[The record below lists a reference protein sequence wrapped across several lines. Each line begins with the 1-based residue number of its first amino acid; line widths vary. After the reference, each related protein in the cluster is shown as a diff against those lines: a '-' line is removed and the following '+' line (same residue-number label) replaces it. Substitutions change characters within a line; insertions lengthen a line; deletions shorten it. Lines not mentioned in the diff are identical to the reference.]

1 MEITESA
8 LVNKLERAR
17 KIAIELREMG
27 CQLALDDFGTGYSS
41 LRHLRALPFSKLKID
56 RSFVASIT
64 EKRESR
70 KIVAAVVG
78 LGSSLGMITVAEG
91 VETQEQADMLLCLGC
106 ELGQG
111 WHYGRPV
118 SAERIREI
126 VAASQQSLSPRM
138 LPEGS
143 DLTSTLEALP
153 AQRLAQLQAIYNGA
167 PVGLCFLDRNLR
179 YVSLNQRLADL
190 TGLPAATYIGRTVM
204 EMVPELF
211 PRLQPFLQRALKGEA
226 IKGVE
231 AVKPSSARGKLG
243 KRVVFSYQPAFDEA
257 HEVIGISV
265 AVMDITE
272 RDCQ

>member
-1 MEITESA
+1 
-8 LVNKLERAR
+8 
-17 KIAIELREMG
+17 
-27 CQLALDDFGTGYSS
+27 
-41 LRHLRALPFSKLKID
+41 
-56 RSFVASIT
+56 
-64 EKRESR
+64 
-70 KIVAAVVG
+70 
-78 LGSSLGMITVAEG
+78 
-91 VETQEQADMLLCLGC
+91 
-106 ELGQG
+106 
-111 WHYGRPV
+111 
-118 SAERIREI
+118 
-126 VAASQQSLSPRM
+126 
-138 LPEGS
+138 
-143 DLTSTLEALP
+143 
-153 AQRLAQLQAIYNGA
+153 LAQLQAIYNGA

-190 TGLPAATYIGRTVM
+190 TGLPAATYIGKTVM